1 MVGAACR
8 ILTPDGSLRLRNG
21 RSATRKHKPQ
31 AGWPDKGPIG
41 IMQQTTSP
49 PPRGEL
55 EQLRQELLR
64 RILNNEARRKGQP
77 EARGK

>member
-1 MVGAACR
+1 
-8 ILTPDGSLRLRNG
+8 
-21 RSATRKHKPQ
+21 
-31 AGWPDKGPIG
+31 
-41 IMQQTTSP
+41 MQQTTSA

>member
-1 MVGAACR
+1 
-8 ILTPDGSLRLRNG
+8 
-21 RSATRKHKPQ
+21 
-31 AGWPDKGPIG
+31 
-41 IMQQTTSP
+41 MQPTTSP

-77 EARGK
+77 EVRGK